1 MTLIWAGNFFWIIV
15 EVSTICTGM
24 RVGQMRVQI
33 VQFVLEYAQG
43 KIVFEILHGHPDEVG
58 PDEVVLIDPAA
69 VSLSRRE
76 SQLLRSSGEIAK
88 FDFYS
93 TITVK

>member
-1 MTLIWAGNFFWIIV
+1 
-15 EVSTICTGM
+15 M
-24 RVGQMRVQI
+24 RVGQMCVQI
-33 VQFVLEYAQG
+33 VQFVQKYVQE

-58 PDEVVLIDPAA
+58 PDKVVVIDPAA

-76 SQLLRSSGEIAK
+76 SQRLRSSGEIPK
-88 FDFYS
+88 FDFNP

>member
-1 MTLIWAGNFFWIIV
+1 
-15 EVSTICTGM
+15 M

-33 VQFVLEYAQG
+33 VQFVQEE

-58 PDEVVLIDPAA
+58 PDEVVVIDPAA

-76 SQLLRSSGEIAK
+76 SQLLRSSGEISK
-88 FDFYS
+88 FDLYS

>member
-1 MTLIWAGNFFWIIV
+1 
-15 EVSTICTGM
+15 M

-33 VQFVLEYAQG
+33 VHFVQEYAQG
-43 KIVFEILHGHPDEVG
+43 KIVFEILHVHPDEVG
-58 PDEVVLIDPAA
+58 RDEVVAIDPAA
-69 VSLSRRE
+69 VSLSRRK
-76 SQLLRSSGEIAK
+76 SQLLRSSGEIPK